1 MQSVLVQ
8 QSQVVRTIA
17 MDGQVNEQ
25 SPLLQVAATSVRKSA
40 HTYNFFKIGCIKSKS
55 AIVVLFLTFSALVGY
70 NVSNLIKL
78 QETLHVS
85 QKVPNYIIF
94 IILAFVI
101 ILLGIMFISPMAGL
115 LADIKFG
122 HYKTLRCSAYF
133 TLAAISF
140 LLICFITYT
149 IVISII
155 AFHHIDRVIFVFI
168 ALILFAIIGV
178 LITSS
183 IVLTTNAINFGMDQL
198 HDSST
203 QDSILFVHW
212 YVWLNYLS
220 ILVTGV
226 PWSLF
231 FYDTWYIDYVDS
243 FRIVG
248 ISLYI
253 LIFGIISLLLTVSLC
268 VVRHKRRWFLIEP
281 GKVNP
286 YKLVYRVVRFA
297 WYHKIPVCRSAFTY
311 CEDEWPSRLDLGKHK
326 YGGPFTV
333 EQVEDVKTF
342 LGIMRI
348 LVSIVPIFMLQ
359 SISESMLPHF
369 ALHSNFYFKP
379 PGNASSNHMIRI
391 EGIVHY
397 LFLSSGLLSPL
408 LVVVSLPLYLFF
420 LRPFITYHIPGLL
433 KTILKR
439 IGIGLLLIILS
450 LLCALAMDV
459 VIHERNSNQLC
470 MLSNYTRH
478 IVNESTPYRPRLYQN
493 VYFFISQHV
502 LSAFYN
508 MLVDIA
514 VFEFIA
520 SQSPYSM
527 KGLLIGVLFS
537 LRILAQ
543 ALGII
548 IVVPFSSWKTSY
560 PLSCGSGL
568 YITNISIGV
577 ITFIV
582 YFLVAKNYKH
592 RMRDEP
598 SFIRQYAEDYYSNIQ
613 DE

>member
-1 MQSVLVQ
+1 
-8 QSQVVRTIA
+8 

-40 HTYNFFKIGCIKSKS
+40 HTHSFFKIGCIRSKS
-55 AIVVLFLTFSALVGY
+55 AIMVLFWTFSALVCY
-70 NVSNLIKL
+70 NILNPVNSVALNNISRIVKR
-78 QETLHVS
+78 
-85 QKVPNYIIF
+85 NYII
-94 IILAFVI
+94 IISVWMIFN
-101 ILLGIMFISPMAGL
+101 LGVMLISPMAGL

-122 HYKTLRCSAYF
+122 RYKTLQCSSYI
-133 TLAAISF
+133 TLAVISF
-140 LLICFITYT
+140 FSISFIVYIMLITTHIPRGPLICIALLI
-149 IVISII
+149 V
-155 AFHHIDRVIFVFI
+155 
-168 ALILFAIIGV
+168 GV
-178 LITSS
+178 LMISS

-212 YVWLNYLS
+212 YVWLSHLS
-220 ILVTGV
+220 VLVTGV

-231 FYDTWYIDYVDS
+231 FYDTWHLNYADA
-243 FRIVG
+243 FRIVSL
-248 ISLYI
+248 SLYI
-253 LIFGIISLLLTVSLC
+253 LISGVISFFLIVSLC
-268 VVRHKRRWFLIEP
+268 VVHHRQRWFLIESS
-281 GKVNP
+281 GRVNP
-286 YKLVYRVVRFA
+286 YKLVYRVIKFA
-297 WYHKIPVCRSAFTY
+297 WRHKIPVRRSAFTY
-311 CEDEWPSRLDLGKHK
+311 CEDEWPSRLDLGKQK

-342 LGIMRI
+342 LGILKV

-359 SISESMLPHF
+359 FVSESILPRF
-369 ALHSNFYFKP
+369 AVHRDFFFKP
-379 PGNASSNHMIRI
+379 PGNISFHTYGHMIRI

-408 LVVVSLPLYLFF
+408 LVVVSLPLYLFL

-439 IGIGLLLIILS
+439 IGVGLLLIILS

-459 VIHERNSNQLC
+459 VVHERNSNLFC
-470 MLSNYTRH
+470 MFSPNHTTH
-478 IVNESTPYRPRLYQN
+478 IVNESTSYRPSLYQN

-502 LSAFYN
+502 LSALYS
-508 MLVDIA
+508 MLIDIA

-537 LRILAQ
+537 SRILALG
-543 ALGII
+543 LGIVI
-548 IVVPFSSWKTSY
+548 MIPFITSWKTSY
-560 PLSCGSGL
+560 PLSCGSGF

-582 YFLVAKNYKH
+582 YVLVAKNYKH
-592 RMRDEP
+592 RTRDEP
-598 SFIRQYAEDYYSNIQ
+598 SFIHQYAEEYYSNIQ
-613 DE
+613 DEQ